1 MIRPGGRSHVG
12 ADLTSETLQPGLTQH
27 VGASLLLPREFYLAK
42 QGVVDML
49 GPSEYEPDFNR
60 GRFHFLIKTA
70 LGATHGRPAGKFYAN
85 DLEIAHWIVDLKT
98 QIERVREIVQN
109 VE

>member
-1 MIRPGGRSHVG
+1 M
-12 ADLTSETLQPGLTQH
+12 ADLRVTQIELTMRHVAEELARLKSHLEQLKGLPASTESVGRKWEFLTQELH
-27 VGASLLLPREFYLAK
+27 REANTIGSK
-42 QGVVDML
+42 
-49 GPSEYEPDFNR
+49 
-60 GRFHFLIKTA
+60 
-70 LGATHGRPAGKFYAN
+70 AN